1 MTPDHLGRF
10 EHFLLLAVLRLGDGA
25 YGMTI
30 RRELARHTGR
40 EVAVGAIY
48 TALARLERRGLV
60 QSWLGEPTQE
70 RGGKAKRHY
79 RVLAAGKR
87 AIEKTEAAL
96 TALSPLG
103 KEQRRSGRT

>member
-1 MTPDHLGRF
+1 MPPDHLGRF
-10 EHFLLLAVLRLGDGA
+10 EHFLLLAVIRLGDDA

-60 QSWLGEPTQE
+60 RSQLGDPTPE
-70 RGGKAKRHY
+70 RGGRAKRYY
-79 RVLAAGKR
+79 RVLPAGRRALARAEEALVGLSNTLGRPLKR
-87 AIEKTEAAL
+87 T
-96 TALSPLG
+96 
-103 KEQRRSGRT
+103 